1 MMKSISAVHV
11 LAQEDRLTLHKPPGG
26 APEFDLAE
34 DVRTGLTATP
44 KTLPP
49 KYFYDDIGSDL
60 FEQIC
65 ATAEYYPT
73 RVEHRL
79 LEQVVDEVVD
89 LSTPEVIVELGS
101 GSSKKTELLLQAVLS
116 VQPSLRYVPI
126 DVSQKAL
133 VEAGER
139 LAERFPPLTIDAV
152 LADYEGGLQHE
163 RVHKQQSGRLFVFLG
178 GTIGNFDHDEA
189 VELIASV
196 RRQMSEDDRFLLGA
210 DRVKDHATLH
220 RAYNDERGITAQFNL
235 NVLRV
240 INRELDA
247 AFDLKNFEHHAFY
260 DPELE
265 RIEMHLI
272 SNTAQEVPI
281 RTLDLT
287 VEFDRRESILT
298 EISRKFTTTGLAQL
312 FEQADMA
319 VERHYEPEN
328 RFFSLVFARP
338 A

>member
-1 MMKSISAVHV
+1 MKSNPAVRATTREDHV
-11 LAQEDRLTLHKPPGG
+11 SIHKPPEG
-26 APEFDLAE
+26 APEFNLAQ
-34 DVRTGLTATP
+34 DVRNGLTAAP
-44 KTLPP
+44 KQLSP
-49 KYFYDDIGSDL
+49 KYFYDEIGSDL

-65 ATAEYYPT
+65 ATPEYYPT
-73 RVEHRL
+73 RIEHGL
-79 LEQVVDEVVD
+79 LEEVVDEVVE
-89 LSTPEVIVELGS
+89 LSAPEVIVELGS
-101 GSSKKTELLLQAVLS
+101 GSSRKTELLLQAVLS
-116 VQPSLRYVPI
+116 VQPSLRYIPI
-126 DVSQKAL
+126 DVSEKAL

-152 LADYEGGLQHE
+152 LADYDGGLEHE
-163 RVHKQQSGRLFVFLG
+163 RVRKQQAAKLFVFLG

-196 RRQMSEDDRFLLGA
+196 RRQMDDDDRFLLGA
-210 DRVKDHATLH
+210 DRVKDHETLH
-220 RAYNDERGITAQFNL
+220 RAYNDKSGITAQFNL
-235 NVLRV
+235 NVLSV

-247 AFDLKNFEHHAFY
+247 AFDLNTFEHHAFY

-272 SNTAQEVPI
+272 SKLAQEVPI

-287 VEFDRRESILT
+287 VAFDRRESILT
-298 EISRKFTTTGLAQL
+298 EISRKFTATGLAQL
-312 FEQADMA
+312 IEEADMV

-328 RFFSLVFARP
+328 RFFSLVVARP